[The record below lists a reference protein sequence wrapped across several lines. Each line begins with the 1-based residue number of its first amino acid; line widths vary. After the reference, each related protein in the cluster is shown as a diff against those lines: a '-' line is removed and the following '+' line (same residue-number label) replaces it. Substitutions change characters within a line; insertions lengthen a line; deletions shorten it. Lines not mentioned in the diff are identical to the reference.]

1 MAESSTA
8 LSVPATGSSLGFL
21 ENAITT
27 FEGVQRLAEVMA
39 KCGTMP
45 VHLKNASDCF
55 RIVVQ
60 AAKWRMD
67 PFAVAE
73 CTSLVHGR
81 MCYEGKLVA
90 AVLQAMGAIEGRL
103 TYDITGKGQDASIVV
118 TGTPKGAKKPC
129 SLSGTVKDWRT
140 HGNGSPWDKQ
150 PETQLVYRGTRQW
163 ARLYAPEAILGVY
176 TPDEAEEIRTVEAT
190 VVGTDLPVVEPA
202 RTASVGEALNKVA
215 SDNAEQRV
223 AAANAADKAED
234 QPTKPQ
240 QPTTPHRGPAHPA
253 QAAGIL
259 LWQALEKLEKGRG
272 KKVLDRLAKLYAPAD
287 MPAAELAKYAPKDIP
302 VAKLDGFGK
311 DVAELQKLIAEPQ
324 RMEETIAEWERLA
337 AQEGTSNV

>member
-1 MAESSTA
+1 MAESTSA
-8 LSVPATGSSLGFL
+8 LSVPSTGSSLGFL

-27 FEGVQRLAEVMA
+27 FEGVERLAACMA
-39 KCGTMP
+39 KCGTLP
-45 VHLKNASDCF
+45 QHLQGKPSDCF

-103 TYDITGKGQDASIVV
+103 TYEISGKGQDASIVV
-118 TGTPKGAKKPC
+118 TGTPKGAKKPAVLNG
-129 SLSGTVKDWRT
+129 SVKEWRT

-190 VVGTDLPVVEPA
+190 VVGTDLPPTEPA
-202 RTASVGEALNKVA
+202 RTGEAPAGSEQKPADPPPA
-215 SDNAEQRV
+215 S
-223 AAANAADKAED
+223 
-234 QPTKPQ
+234 Q
-240 QPTTPHRGPAHPA
+240 QPAASTPHRGPAHPA

-302 VAKLDGFGK
+302 AAKLDGFGK
-311 DVAELQKLIAEPQ
+311 DVAELQKLIGEPQ
-324 RMEETIAEWERLA
+324 RMEETLAEWERM
-337 AQEGTSNV
+337 AQEGGAQ

>member
-1 MAESSTA
+1 MAESSSTA

-27 FEGVQRLAEVMA
+27 FEGVERLAACMA
-39 KCGTMP
+39 KCGTLP
-45 VHLKNASDCF
+45 QHLQGKPSDCF

-103 TYDITGKGQDASIVV
+103 TYEITGKGQDASIVV
-118 TGTPKGAKKPC
+118 TGTPKGAKKPA
-129 SLSGTVKDWRT
+129 SLSGSVKEWRT
-140 HGNGSPWDKQ
+140 THNGSPWEKQ
-150 PETQLVYRGTRQW
+150 PETMLVYRGTRQW

-190 VVGTDLPVVEPA
+190 VVGTDLPQPEAA
-202 RTASVGEALNKVA
+202 RTAATT
-215 SDNAEQRV
+215 AESKP
-223 AAANAADKAED
+223 ADA
-234 QPTKPQ
+234 PPPQ
-240 QPTTPHRGPAHPA
+240 QPTNTPPAPAKPPEHPA
-253 QAAGIL
+253 LAAGL
-259 LWQALEKLEKGRG
+259 KLMGD
-272 KKVLDRLAKLYAPAD
+272 LTT
-287 MPAAELAKYAPKDIP
+287 
-302 VAKLDGFGK
+302 AKLDGRKILVRLAALHGAKVPSQIAPENLDQFGK
-311 DVAELQKLIAEPQ
+311 DVAELKACLGNPAELEAKL
-324 RMEETIAEWERLA
+324 AEWERMQ
-337 AQEGTSNV
+337 AQEGGAK

>member
-1 MAESSTA
+1 MAEPTSA
-8 LSVPATGSSLGFL
+8 LSVPSTGSSLGFL

-27 FEGVQRLAEVMA
+27 FEGVERLAACMA
-39 KCGTMP
+39 KCGTLP
-45 VHLKNASDCF
+45 QHLQGKPSDCF

-103 TYDITGKGQDASIVV
+103 TYEISGKGQDASIVV
-118 TGTPKGAKKPC
+118 TGTPKGAKKPAVLNG
-129 SLSGTVKDWRT
+129 SVKEWRT

-190 VVGTDLPVVEPA
+190 VVGTDLPPTEPA
-202 RTASVGEALNKVA
+202 RTASPA
-215 SDNAEQRV
+215 AESKP
-223 AAANAADKAED
+223 ADPA
-234 QPTKPQ
+234 PQ
-240 QPTTPHRGPAHPA
+240 QPTQPASKPAEHPA
-253 QAAGIL
+253 LAAGL
-259 LWQALEKLEKGRG
+259 KLMG
-272 KKVLDRLAKLYAPAD
+272 
-287 MPAAELAKYAPKDIP
+287 ELTT
-302 VAKLDGFGK
+302 AKLDGRKIMVRLAGLHGAKVPSQIAPEHLDQFGK
-311 DVAELQKLIAEPQ
+311 DVAELKACIANPAELEAKL
-324 RMEETIAEWERLA
+324 AEWERMQ
-337 AQEGTSNV
+337 AQEGGAK